1 VKGAHQ
7 ATGDGNSKT
16 PDCAGNRPVTLAIYI
31 PAMVGRWAGAGFRA
45 QAEVSPMSLANHT
58 SMSSRVLR
66 VAERCAD
73 LTVPVVLS

>member
-1 VKGAHQ
+1 
-7 ATGDGNSKT
+7 
-16 PDCAGNRPVTLAIYI
+16 
-31 PAMVGRWAGAGFRA
+31 
-45 QAEVSPMSLANHT
+45 MSLANHT